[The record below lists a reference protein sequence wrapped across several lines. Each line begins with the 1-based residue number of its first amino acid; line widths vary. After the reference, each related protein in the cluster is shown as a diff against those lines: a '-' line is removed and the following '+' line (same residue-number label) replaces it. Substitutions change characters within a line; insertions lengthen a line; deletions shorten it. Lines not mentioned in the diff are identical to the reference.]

1 MAISFIV
8 LQNTVVSRLL
18 SPAISCFNC
27 CFFGLK
33 FVYFTS
39 LESRKLF
46 LLFLRD
52 SVLFKVFKLLGLL
65 SMNEAAVQFLFFV
78 LFCIY
83 SSKTTI
89 ISVATQQFNDH
100 NSSLL
105 RVDYMQLWGK

>member
-18 SPAISCFNC
+18 SPAISCFDY
-27 CFFGLK
+27 FFGLK

-52 SVLFKVFKLLGLL
+52 SALFKVSNLLGLL
-65 SMNEAAVQFLFFV
+65 SMSEAAVQFLFCSV
-78 LFCIY
+78 CIVQNDY
-83 SSKTTI
+83 HFSGHTT
-89 ISVATQQFNDH
+89 VQ
-100 NSSLL
+100 
-105 RVDYMQLWGK
+105 

>member
-18 SPAISCFNC
+18 SPAISCFNY

-52 SVLFKVFKLLGLL
+52 SALFKVSNLLGLL
-65 SMNEAAVQFLFFV
+65 SMSEAAVQFLFCFV
-78 LFCIY
+78 CIVQNDY
-83 SSKTTI
+83 HFSGHTT
-89 ISVATQQFNDH
+89 VQ
-100 NSSLL
+100 
-105 RVDYMQLWGK
+105 